1 MKQAQSAFGRRFT
14 HLIEAVLAGMLALM
28 AVLVFGNVVLR
39 YGFNSGI
46 TVSEELSRFLF
57 VWLTFIGAILAF
69 KEGAH
74 LGVDTLVRRLPG
86 IGKRMLY
93 GASALLM
100 LLCCG
105 VLLKG
110 SWAQTVIN
118 LQVPAPVT
126 GIPMAALYGIGAV
139 TAVCMGVMILSNLFK
154 LFTGKLADSDLVQV
168 SDSEEEHPEPSK

>member
-1 MKQAQSAFGRRFT
+1 MKQAQSAFGRGFT
-14 HLIEAVLAGMLALM
+14 QLIEAVLASMLAVM

-46 TVSEELSRFLF
+46 TASEELSRFLF

-74 LGVDTLVRRLPG
+74 LGVDTLVQRLPG
-86 IGKRMLY
+86 VWKRVLY

-126 GIPMAALYGIGAV
+126 GIPMAALYGIGIVA
-139 TAVCMGVMILSNLFK
+139 AVCMGAMILSKLFK
-154 LFTGKLADSDLVQV
+154 LLTGKLTDSDLAQV
-168 SDSEEEHPEPSK
+168 SDSEEEHPERYK